1 LNRLWRSRPVAIVA
15 LLLVLALVAAACSS
29 DDGGTEGEDTTTTTA
44 APEESTTTTA
54 APEETTTTTEA
65 SLEKAYGGEAIV
77 GDSQYPATLNGFV
90 NNNSI
95 VSIVGQMWASGT
107 QVIDGNTLE
116 LVPELVT
123 ELPSV
128 ANGGVVVNEDG
139 TMTVSYQIK
148 DEAVWEDGTPVSGAD
163 YQFTLDTIMET
174 ELAIKSVYEDIVAT
188 EVGDKTFS
196 YTLAAP
202 TLQFE
207 LVFGELLPSH
217 QLAELDDD
225 FSSDWNE
232 TRWLSNGPFVFDS
245 LSTGEFIKAVR
256 NDAYWKTDAET
267 GQQLPYLDS
276 VTFRFIPETES
287 LITAFSARELDAIQ
301 PDPGSEIIETL
312 QALVPDGAVVEV
324 LSGPIW
330 EHLAFQ
336 FGDSRFE
343 RNETSC
349 NEVAEMRLAV
359 AQTIDK
365 QLIVD
370 EILAGQVEPLDSY
383 VAAYAPTLSQDAWSQ
398 YTLDPAAANE
408 NYLAAVEASGK
419 ECSVTFS
426 TTSNNDARVKLSEL
440 FVAMFEASGIP
451 YENSLED
458 SSLFFGD
465 TFDTGTWDLGEWAW
479 LGTPG
484 LAGLV
489 SIHDVWSPTQEISA
503 APYQWGRDGAGAYTD
518 DQTARFV
525 EVYEAL
531 NSTVD
536 NEELVGL
543 IAEAEQLLADNL
555 VFFPLYTRLT
565 VGAAWGD
572 EIGGYKHNPT
582 QESHTWNIEEW
593 YRVDL

>member
-1 LNRLWRSRPVAIVA
+1 VAIVA

-174 ELAIKSVYEDIVAT
+174 ELAIKSVYEDITAT

-267 GQQLPYLDS
+267 GQ
-276 VTFRFIPETES
+276 
-287 LITAFSARELDAIQ
+287 
-301 PDPGSEIIETL
+301 
-312 QALVPDGAVVEV
+312 
-324 LSGPIW
+324 
-330 EHLAFQ
+330 
-336 FGDSRFE
+336 
-343 RNETSC
+343 
-349 NEVAEMRLAV
+349 
-359 AQTIDK
+359 
-365 QLIVD
+365 
-370 EILAGQVEPLDSY
+370 
-383 VAAYAPTLSQDAWSQ
+383 
-398 YTLDPAAANE
+398 
-408 NYLAAVEASGK
+408 
-419 ECSVTFS
+419 
-426 TTSNNDARVKLSEL
+426 
-440 FVAMFEASGIP
+440 
-451 YENSLED
+451 
-458 SSLFFGD
+458 
-465 TFDTGTWDLGEWAW
+465 
-479 LGTPG
+479 
-484 LAGLV
+484 
-489 SIHDVWSPTQEISA
+489 
-503 APYQWGRDGAGAYTD
+503 
-518 DQTARFV
+518 
-525 EVYEAL
+525 
-531 NSTVD
+531 
-536 NEELVGL
+536 
-543 IAEAEQLLADNL
+543 
-555 VFFPLYTRLT
+555 
-565 VGAAWGD
+565 
-572 EIGGYKHNPT
+572 
-582 QESHTWNIEEW
+582 
-593 YRVDL
+593 